1 MKTRPCA
8 SAVKLP
14 RMLRVLCGCF
24 LAFSTQLAAGQ
35 VSSVHIAAPTSSAIP
50 PESAT
55 AETALAL
62 SACPPE
68 VAKGAAVYV
77 LGRSGYE
84 RVRDSRNGF
93 TAIVQHT
100 VPTAQEPRC
109 MDAEGTRT
117 WLPRILMVAELRAHG
132 KSQEEIQKLVADAV
146 AKGLL
151 QPPRRFG
158 VDYMLST
165 KNRVPNEKG
174 VVTPFPPHVMFYAPY
189 LTNADIGV
197 DRTNLGPDG
206 NPVGPAFVAGDG
218 SPYAL
223 IIVPVGPHSTTDH
236 TMLHCGSDAAE

>member
-132 KSQEEIQKLVADAV
+132 KSQEEIQKVVADAV

-189 LTNADIGV
+189 LTQP
-197 DRTNLGPDG
+197 R
-206 NPVGPAFVAGDG
+206 
-218 SPYAL
+218 SRR
-223 IIVPVGPHSTTDH
+223 
-236 TMLHCGSDAAE
+236 